1 MAKFRVTDSDG
12 VTNLIEAEAS
22 SVRDNYE
29 SYDLIVDPPHQ
40 IVAETVQSARE
51 WRDQELK
58 DTDWIAQTPDH
69 PQRDNYIA
77 YRTKLR
83 DWPATTDD
91 DEYINNFPSTRP
103 ELEEG

>member
-1 MAKFRVTDSDG
+1 MAKFSVTDSSG
-12 VTNLIEAEAS
+12 NTNLIEAE
-22 SVRDNYE
+22 E
-29 SYDLIVDPPHQ
+29 SYVKANYTSYEEVVDKPHEIVP
-40 IVAETVQSARE
+40 ETVQSGRE

-69 PQRDNYIA
+69 PKRDDYIA

-83 DWPATTDD
+83 DWPATNDD

>member
-1 MAKFRVTDSDG
+1 MARFSVTDSDG
-12 VTNLIEAEAS
+12 VTNLIEAEES
-22 SVRDNYE
+22 YVKDNYE

-40 IVAETVQSARE
+40 VVPETVQSGRE

-69 PQRDNYIA
+69 PKRDDYIA

-83 DWPATTDD
+83 DWPATNDD